1 MGMLG
6 DLFGK
11 KKLTALAAKAASP
24 SPPPAASKKDTSTR
38 TKPKE
43 TSRRTKSRVLDDQA
57 LVVRGR
63 KRQAEGDHDGAIAD
77 FTKAIEL
84 NAECFQ
90 AYEARGVSRER
101 KGDTEGAKSDYMR
114 SISIQVNAE
123 LSRQMRENPDVSV

>member
-11 KKLTALAAKAASP
+11 RKAAAPAPPPSS
-24 SPPPAASKKDTSTR
+24 SPPKKETATR

-43 TSRRTKSRVLDDQA
+43 TSRRTKSRVPDEQA
-57 LVVRGR
+57 LVARGR
-63 KRQAEGDHDGAIAD
+63 KRQEAGDHDGAIAD